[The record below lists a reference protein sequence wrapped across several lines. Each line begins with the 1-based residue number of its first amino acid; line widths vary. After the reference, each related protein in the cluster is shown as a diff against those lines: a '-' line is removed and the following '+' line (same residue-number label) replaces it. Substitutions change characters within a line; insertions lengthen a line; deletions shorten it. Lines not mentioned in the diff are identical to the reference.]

1 MIGEIG
7 FVACSMATTSFLS
20 RWYHGNISGR
30 EAEILLQDKA
40 ANGSYLVRASYH
52 SPGDYVLSAK

>member
-1 MIGEIG
+1 MLC
-7 FVACSMATTSFLS
+7 VCVC

-40 ANGSYLVRASYH
+40 QNGSYLVRASYH
-52 SPGDYVLSAK
+52 SPGDYVLSAKQVINMVVTND

>member
-1 MIGEIG
+1 MTGDYA
-7 FVACSMATTSFLS
+7 VAISNGVKYIIVH

-40 ANGSYLVRASYH
+40 QNGSYLVRASYH

>member
-1 MIGEIG
+1 MIGNTG
-7 FVACSMATTSFLS
+7 FVDVSMATTSLLC

-52 SPGDYVLSAK
+52 SPGDFVLSAK

>member
-1 MIGEIG
+1 M
-7 FVACSMATTSFLS
+7 VVPN

-40 ANGSYLVRASYH
+40 QNGSYLVRASYH